1 MAPAQSERATSFGAI
16 VQGEHSSA
24 IKKYTKALSYLAEM
38 TSPDAGMVQELS
50 SSNAEVSQQLK
61 AVAVPCLLNRAAC
74 SLKLQ
79 QPREAIMDC
88 HNVLQ
93 TDSTNTKA
101 LFRKGQA
108 QVAVRVRFRCI
119 VLLCELHPADVC
131 QNGWLPCISD
141 ESCTV
146 MTAQSLCI
154 VETCTWLIRYLCDCA
169 MSSGKVLCQ
178 LPNHSFWKQVIR
190 WWHLF

>member
-1 MAPAQSERATSFGAI
+1 MTSDTDELHDSKRRCMTPAHSERATSVGAI

-38 TSPDAGMVQELS
+38 TSPDAGMAQELS

-108 QVAVRVRFRCI
+108 HVAVRVRSSCI
-119 VLLCELHPADVC
+119 VLCLELLPAGVC
-131 QNGWLPCISD
+131 QSAWRLCMLG
-141 ESCTV
+141 ESCIA
-146 MTAQSLCI
+146 MTAQMLRI
-154 VETCTWLIRYLCDCA
+154 IEKKVMFDK
-169 MSSGKVLCQ
+169 MSA
-178 LPNHSFWKQVIR
+178 R
-190 WWHLF
+190 

>member
-1 MAPAQSERATSFGAI
+1 MDVAQVSVMTPAQSDRATSFGGA

-38 TSPDAGMVQELS
+38 TSPDAGMAEELS

-74 SLKLQ
+74 RLKLQ

-108 QVAVRVRFRCI
+108 HVAVRVRFSCI
-119 VLLCELHPADVC
+119 GLLCELLPANVC
-131 QNGWLPCISD
+131 HSAWLSCISD

-146 MTAQSLCI
+146 MTAQSLRI
-154 VETCTWLIRYLCDCA
+154 VE
-169 MSSGKVLCQ
+169 GK
-178 LPNHSFWKQVIR
+178 N
-190 WWHLF
+190 

>member
-1 MAPAQSERATSFGAI
+1 MQGDHRAAI
-16 VQGEHSSA
+16 A
-24 IKKYTKALSYLAEM
+24 KYTKALSYLAEM
-38 TSPDAGMVQELS
+38 TSPDADMAKELS

-93 TDSTNTKA
+93 TDSNNTKA

-108 QVAVRVRFRCI
+108 HVAVRVRPCSV
-119 VLLCELHPADVC
+119 VLLCRSCVSPVANVCHVWLFLTSLHGV
-131 QNGWLPCISD
+131 L
-141 ESCTV
+141 V
-146 MTAQSLCI
+146 MH
-154 VETCTWLIRYLCDCA
+154 
-169 MSSGKVLCQ
+169 KVLGCC
-178 LPNHSFWKQVIR
+178 L
-190 WWHLF
+190 

>member
-1 MAPAQSERATSFGAI
+1 MHDTSSIRESLGDI

-38 TSPDAGMVQELS
+38 TSPDGGMVEELS

-108 QVAVRVRFRCI
+108 HVAVRVRVSFI
-119 VLLCELHPADVC
+119 VLFVNSFLACRRNH
-131 QNGWLPCISD
+131 
-141 ESCTV
+141 
-146 MTAQSLCI
+146 AQ
-154 VETCTWLIRYLCDCA
+154 Y
-169 MSSGKVLCQ
+169 
-178 LPNHSFWKQVIR
+178 
-190 WWHLF
+190 